1 MKIVNRGYISIRQNK
16 AFWDWANE
24 FESDMEFT
32 VEDDIDPNIYLI
44 TEDFIDVEPIIEQ
57 NFKKIFKNELSMITE
72 EETDWPEI
80 RTMEVFLEWFTI
92 EVGSTVFDLDKSD
105 LRVEKI

>member
-1 MKIVNRGYISIRQNK
+1 MKIVNRGYIAVRQNK

-80 RTMEVFLEWFTI
+80 RTMEVFLEWFAI

>member
-32 VEDDIDPNIYLI
+32 VEDGIDPNIYLI

>member
-24 FESDMEFT
+24 FESDMEFS

>member
-92 EVGSTVFDLDKSD
+92 EVGSTVFDLEKSD